1 MNFHSPKGWAAQI
14 NEDIVELPT
23 LHAGQLRAWGLIN
36 STPLTAIRCGRRWG
50 KTELGITVA
59 GDDSVKGRLVGWFAP
74 DYKKLSEVYNRLRK
88 MLFTVLESS
97 NKTAG
102 EMVTHEGGKIEFWTL
117 DNESAGRSRAY
128 HTVVIDEGAFT
139 KKTMRAIWEQS
150 IKPTLLDYNGRA
162 IVLSNTA
169 GEDPENFFWQ
179 ICNIPEMGFKQFHAP
194 THQNPTI
201 PKRDPRETFD
211 QWMAKRVK
219 TLQKLRTDNPPLV
232 YQQEYLAQFVNWD
245 GVAFFEKS
253 KLLIGEG
260 KHLAGLV
267 GIQACDSVFSIID
280 SATKTG
286 KENDGTAVVFFAVN
300 VRAGGQVY
308 PLIILD
314 WDLQQIEGALL
325 ERWLPSVF
333 TRLEDF
339 AKRYKARM
347 GSIGTWIE
355 DKSSGMVLLQQAA
368 SRNWPAQAI
377 DSKLTSLGKSE
388 RAIDV
393 SGHVYTHK

>member
-1 MNFHSPKGWAAQI
+1 
-14 NEDIVELPT
+14 
-23 LHAGQLRAWGLIN
+23 
-36 STPLTAIRCGRRWG
+36 
-50 KTELGITVA
+50 
-59 GDDSVKGRLVGWFAP
+59 
-74 DYKKLSEVYNRLRK
+74 
-88 MLFTVLESS
+88 
-97 NKTAG
+97 
-102 EMVTHEGGKIEFWTL
+102 
-117 DNESAGRSRAY
+117 
-128 HTVVIDEGAFT
+128 
-139 KKTMRAIWEQS
+139 
-150 IKPTLLDYNGRA
+150 LDYNGRA

-201 PKRDPRETFD
+201 PKQDPRETFD

-377 DSKLTSLGKSE
+377 DSKLTSLGKTE

-393 SGHVYTHK
+393 SGHVYTHKVKLSAEAYDKTSTYKGVSRNHLISQVVGFRVGTKDPADDDLLDAFCYGIALALGNPEGF